1 MPSFG
6 RRPLK
11 RTERALSA
19 GRLAACA
26 VMCALLLVVQYVL
39 SFVPGVELVT
49 ALLLAFCYFFGCAC
63 GMLTATAFSLLRCFL
78 FGFEPGV
85 LLLYLLYFN
94 AFALL
99 FGHLGKRAVAA
110 WICPALLLALMGG
123 ALAVALVHFPVSV
136 LMISRLRILSWAL
149 FGVLAALL
157 CADIVLLACRRDAL
171 TVSLA
176 ALAAFMSVCFTL
188 LDDVITPLLYGR
200 TWEFAFSYFCTG
212 FLAMLPQTVCA
223 AVSVFF
229 LFPVLA
235 RIFRS
240 VRKTPP
246 QTLDE

>member
-110 WICPALLLALMGG
+110 WICPALLG
-123 ALAVALVHFPVSV
+123 LVIGIFY
-136 LMISRLRILSWAL
+136 
-149 FGVLAALL
+149 
-157 CADIVLLACRRDAL
+157 CAYKKSI
-171 TVSLA
+171 
-176 ALAAFMSVCFTL
+176 
-188 LDDVITPLLYGR
+188 Y
-200 TWEFAFSYFCTG
+200 
-212 FLAMLPQTVCA
+212 
-223 AVSVFF
+223 
-229 LFPVLA
+229 
-235 RIFRS
+235 
-240 VRKTPP
+240 RKT
-246 QTLDE
+246 T